1 MDGDQGFANC
11 EIIMNQ
17 IPSHS
22 QMSEFDANKSQT
34 TECSHIPSTGILYQQ
49 PPSSQQIAKANKRAK
64 VKAVFKEFMAI
75 SLIVGTSVST
85 VVTVRS
91 CSNDVDRQ
99 HAQALKHQL
108 QFSASNEGAR

>member
-1 MDGDQGFANC
+1 
-11 EIIMNQ
+11 MNQ
-17 IPSHS
+17 TTPLS
-22 QMSEFDANKSQT
+22 QTPEFDTHKSQT

-49 PPSSQQIAKANKRAK
+49 PPSSQQIAKANKYAK
-64 VKAVFKEFMAI
+64 VKAVFKEVAAI
-75 SLIVGTSVST
+75 ALIGITVAST
-85 VVTVRS
+85 VLTIRS

>member
-1 MDGDQGFANC
+1 
-11 EIIMNQ
+11 MNQ
-17 IPSHS
+17 TPSHS
-22 QMSEFDANKSQT
+22 QTPELDADKSQT

-49 PPSSQQIAKANKRAK
+49 PPSSQQIAKANKQAK
-64 VKAVFKEFMAI
+64 VKVFFKEFMAV
-75 SLIVGTSVST
+75 SLIVGTAIST

-108 QFSASNEGAR
+108 QFTASSIEGAR